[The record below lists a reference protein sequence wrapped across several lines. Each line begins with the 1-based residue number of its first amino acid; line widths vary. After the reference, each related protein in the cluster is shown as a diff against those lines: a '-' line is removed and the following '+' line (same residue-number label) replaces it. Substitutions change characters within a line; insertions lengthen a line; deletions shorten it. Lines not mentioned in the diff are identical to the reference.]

1 MSRFSSQIRITKM
14 CLEHESYSGKKI
26 LEILN
31 YNTKGM
37 QMLKMKNKYIFRKL
51 RPLILQKIP
60 RETWVVAI

>member
-1 MSRFSSQIRITKM
+1 M

-60 RETWVVAI
+60 RET